1 MIRTL
6 LITLLLCFS
15 VSAHAQEQA
24 EDYEQALLQT
34 ISDIQQSNHEQALTD
49 TRKFLQQ
56 YPTSKVAQ
64 LLLADLIMANAGV
77 LSSIGSGISAEPE
90 LNDLTFEIRQRL
102 SHQSTPALQGLLPD
116 NIIQLSEHQD
126 YVIVIDQTESRLY
139 VYRNQQGTPILE
151 TSYFVTIGLKG
162 SGKEKSGDQ
171 KTPVG
176 VYHVTRHIEGKKLP
190 DLYGKGAFPVNYPNS
205 WDIRKNRS
213 GDGIWLHGTPS
224 YTYNR
229 APWASDGCMVVSNE
243 DFLEISRYIDPA
255 QHTTIINTHKINW
268 ITADAWREQ
277 QMMMRQTLDHWI
289 SDWESNNI
297 ENYMRNYSE
306 PDFISNGKNYREWE
320 TYKRRVN
327 RNRKNI
333 DIEYSNLNIF
343 KYPGERDLV
352 LMQYDQ
358 TYSSSN
364 LNTDSPKELYW
375 QKQDS
380 RWKIVYEGTRKPGNY
395 RTSRARN

>member
-1 MIRTL
+1 MIRAL
-6 LITLLLCFS
+6 SITLLFCFS
-15 VSAHAQEQA
+15 VAGHSQQQA

-34 ISDIQQSNHEQALTD
+34 ISDIQQLNHEQALTD

-139 VYRNQQGTPILE
+139 VYRNQQGVPVLE

-176 VYHVTRHIEGKKLP
+176 VYHVTRYIEGKKLP

-243 DFLEISRYIDPA
+243 DFLDIARYIDPG
-255 QHTTIINTHKINW
+255 QHTQIINAHKINW
-268 ITADAWREQ
+268 ITADAWRDQ
-277 QMMMRQTLDHWI
+277 QQLMLQTLDHWV

-297 ENYMRNYSE
+297 ENYMQNYSE
-306 PDFISNGKNYREWE
+306 SDFSSNGKDYHAWK

-343 KYPGERDLV
+343 KYPGEQDLV

-358 TYSSSN
+358 TYRSSN
-364 LNTDSPKELYW
+364 LNADSPKELFW
-375 QKQDS
+375 QKQDNH
-380 RWKIVYEGTRKPGNY
+380 WKIVYEGTRKLRNSGA
-395 RTSRARN
+395 RARN

>member
-1 MIRTL
+1 MIRAL
-6 LITLLLCFS
+6 SITLLFCFS
-15 VSAHAQEQA
+15 IAGHAQNQP
-24 EDYEQALLQT
+24 EDYEQGLLQT

-64 LLLADLIMANAGV
+64 LLLADLITANAGV

-90 LNDLTFEIRQRL
+90 LNDLTFELRQRL

-139 VYRNQQGTPILE
+139 VYRNQQGTPLLE

-162 SGKEKSGDQ
+162 AGKEKSGDQ

-176 VYHVTRHIEGKKLP
+176 VYHVTRHIEGRKLP

-205 WDIRKNRS
+205 WDLRKNRS

-243 DFLEISRYIDPA
+243 DFLDISRYINPD

-277 QMMMRQTLDHWI
+277 QQMMRQALDQWI
-289 SDWESNNI
+289 SDWESNI
-297 ENYMRNYSE
+297 IDNYMQNYSE
-306 PDFISNGKNYREWE
+306 SDFSSNGRDYRAWE

-327 RNRKNI
+327 HNRKNI

-343 KYPGERDLV
+343 KYPGEQNLV

-358 TYSSSN
+358 AYRSSN
-364 LNTDSPKELYW
+364 LNADNPKELFW
-375 QKQDS
+375 QKQGNH
-380 RWKIVYEGTRKPGNY
+380 WKIVYEGTRKLGHSG
-395 RTSRARN
+395 TSRARN